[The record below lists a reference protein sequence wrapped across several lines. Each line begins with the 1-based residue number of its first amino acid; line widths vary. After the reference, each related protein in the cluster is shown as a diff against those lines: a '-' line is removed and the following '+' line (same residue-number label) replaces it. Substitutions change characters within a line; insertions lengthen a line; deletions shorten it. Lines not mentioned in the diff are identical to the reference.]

1 VKKPI
6 EFQDVNDWL
15 ETFDADCACGILTD
29 ILNNQI
35 KIEELADSVLLHALD
50 YIKEA
55 NICRENMYRRKK

>member
-1 VKKPI
+1 MKKPI

-35 KIEELADSVLLHALD
+35 KIEELVDSVLLNKLGNID
-50 YIKEA
+50 LA
-55 NICRENMYRRKK
+55 NTTRKNMYRRKK